1 MHYVAR
7 QETIQFTGLQNALTE
22 GYAIARRLPAKA
34 MMEHERLDEFKIA
47 TYPTLI
53 EHLNRSKRPFVKIP
67 VEL

>member
-1 MHYVAR
+1 MHRVAR
-7 QETIQFTGLQNALTE
+7 QETIQFTGLQNALTG

-34 MMEHERLDEFKIA
+34 MIEHERLDEFKIA

-53 EHLNRSKRPFVKIP
+53 EYRNRNKRPFVKVP

>member
-7 QETIQFTGLQNALTE
+7 QETIQFTGLQNALTG

-34 MMEHERLDEFKIA
+34 MTEHERLDEFKIA
-47 TYPTLI
+47 THPTLV
-53 EHLNRSKRPFVKIP
+53 EHRNRSKQPLVKIP